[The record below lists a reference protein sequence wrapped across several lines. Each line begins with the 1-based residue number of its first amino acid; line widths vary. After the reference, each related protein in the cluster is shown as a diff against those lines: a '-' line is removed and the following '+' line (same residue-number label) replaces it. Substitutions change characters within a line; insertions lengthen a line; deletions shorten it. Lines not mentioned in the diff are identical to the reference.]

1 MKSILIIIAAVVMFA
16 GLTPAQSDL
25 QDEQFY
31 LGAIAQRRNIDVVR
45 DLRPSSLTD
54 SIGVTFEYSHFLGGS
69 KKAAKKGWFGV
80 GIDYAVLFHANQ
92 PNGSKVAQQ
101 AGHFVVTLQNRNAKR
116 FQPFIKGGIGVA
128 RDDFGGVSFSND
140 RLVGPDAT
148 RSIVAGGGIDTVLR
162 GRLKWRVGAE
172 YQNTAF
178 GGSQQHNVRVT
189 SGLVF

>member
-1 MKSILIIIAAVVMFA
+1 MKKVIAIAILALSAITAS
-16 GLTPAQSDL
+16 AQSLDK
-25 QDEQFY
+25 EQFY
-31 LGAIAQRRNIDVVR
+31 VGAIVQRRNIDTVR
-45 DLRPSSLTD
+45 DLRPNTLND
-54 SIGVTFEYSHFLGGS
+54 SIGVTFEYAHFLG
-69 KKAAKKGWFGV
+69 KGKGRVGFGV
-80 GIDYAVLFHANQ
+80 DYAILFHANQ

-101 AGHFVVTLQNRNAKR
+101 AGHFTVTVQNRDAKR

-128 RDDFGGVSFSND
+128 RDAFGGVVFSND

-148 RSIVAGGGIDTVLR
+148 RSIIAGGGIDTVLK
-162 GRLKWRVGAE
+162 GRLKWRIGAE